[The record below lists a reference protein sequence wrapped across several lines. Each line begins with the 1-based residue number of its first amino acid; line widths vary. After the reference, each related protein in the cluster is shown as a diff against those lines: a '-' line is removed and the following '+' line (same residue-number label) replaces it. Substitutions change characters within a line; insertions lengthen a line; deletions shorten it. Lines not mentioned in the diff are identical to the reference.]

1 MWSQGDRTMA
11 INLTTFAK
19 DLTYQADTSVSQIFK
34 DLKEIAGIKQLA
46 EQKIAYFSIWGRWVA
61 VYNIFVM
68 LVSFSAVTNFSSDG
82 RSGGF
87 IIMMFVIVILVSPT
101 IFYYAKLSYYNKW
114 KLRDDRCELPEKILS
129 MVNRDLTPNSNVKIL
144 IDFTP
149 VGKMGKRIQTLPHPD
164 PGKSRWNLEIL
175 EIFEDQWL
183 TLEGKFIDST
193 NFCLTVTDLNRK
205 ASWVN
210 RRGRFKSKYKDKGT
224 NINLRLTFP
233 SKKYGA
239 TNFLQQ
245 ATQSAVKLPAGI
257 GVQLKQI
264 KVGGKAIDLTVNTP
278 QNLNQEDMYQT
289 ITLMFLSLYQVLNFA
304 KMLSR
309 KRQKLS

>member
-1 MWSQGDRTMA
+1 MA
-11 INLTTFAK
+11 INLETFAK
-19 DLTYQADTSVSQIFK
+19 DLTYQADTSVRQIFK
-34 DLKEIAGIKQLA
+34 DLKEIAEIKQLA
-46 EQKIAYFSIWGRWVA
+46 EQKIAYFSSWGRWVA

-82 RSGGF
+82 RSGRF

-101 IFYYAKLSYYNKW
+101 IFYYAKLSCYNKW
-114 KLRDDRCELPEKILS
+114 KLRDDRCELPKKILS
-129 MVNRDLTPNSNVKIL
+129 MVNRDLAPNSNVKIL

-164 PGKSRWNLEIL
+164 PGKIGWNL

-183 TLEGKFIDST
+183 TLEGKFIDSS

-224 NINLRLTFP
+224 DINLRLTFP

-239 TNFLQQ
+239 TSFLQQ
-245 ATQSAVKLPAGI
+245 ATQSAVKLPAGT

-264 KVGGKAIDLTVNTP
+264 KVAGKAIDLTVNTP
-278 QNLNQEDMYQT
+278 QNLNQEEMYQT
-289 ITLMFLSLYQVLNFA
+289 ITMMFLSLYQILNFA
-304 KMLSR
+304 KMLS
-309 KRQKLS
+309 KRRAA